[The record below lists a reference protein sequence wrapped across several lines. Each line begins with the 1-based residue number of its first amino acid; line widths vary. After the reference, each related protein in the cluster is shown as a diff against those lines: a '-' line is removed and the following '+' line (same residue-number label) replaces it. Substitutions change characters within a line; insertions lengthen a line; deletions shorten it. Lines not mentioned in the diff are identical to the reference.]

1 MKPSRE
7 RMLSGEA
14 DGGHNPFK
22 TNQAISRTVRDS
34 AALFNETEDKSGKK
48 FEPVG
53 LVTGPAKRRLKIG
66 LAAYVAGGATF

>member
-1 MKPSRE
+1 
-7 RMLSGEA
+7 MLSGEA